1 MRHFMAVILVV
12 FCVGVS
18 LSTRAWSGQQLD
30 VHDGSAITITS
41 PQNGATVGK
50 TFEIVYSLRKGV
62 MGDHVHVFLDG
73 QYQKG
78 FKGQFQDIPSGP
90 HTITVK
96 VATQDHDMVTVSD
109 SIDVIVK

>member
-1 MRHFMAVILVV
+1 
-12 FCVGVS
+12 
-18 LSTRAWSGQQLD
+18 
-30 VHDGSAITITS
+30 
-41 PQNGATVGK
+41 
-50 TFEIVYSLRKGV
+50 

-78 FKGQFQDIPSGP
+78 FKGQFQDVPSGP